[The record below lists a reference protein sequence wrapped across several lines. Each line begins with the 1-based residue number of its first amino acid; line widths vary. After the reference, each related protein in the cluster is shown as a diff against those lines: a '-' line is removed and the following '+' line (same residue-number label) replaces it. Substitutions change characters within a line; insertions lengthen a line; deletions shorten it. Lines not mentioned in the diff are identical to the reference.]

1 MIPITIAI
9 VFILLSFGLFW
20 YIFRNIREDEGNPV
34 WGNLFASFL
43 NIIICLVLAYSFITG
58 NIMDM
63 SIVENASYTV
73 SYPSLDA
80 SASALIDPNA
90 VSERQYIIGKSGSGM
105 YTISAIDSMPGIS
118 PYLSNFTVSYLT
130 KDIVY
135 IQVQDWGLFFLFG
148 FLACC
153 SAALFLW
160 FCWPI
165 LGGLFGWNDNN
176 GEEDGEGNDY

>member
-1 MIPITIAI
+1 MIPIPIAI
-9 VFILLSFGLFW
+9 VFIILVFGLFW
-20 YIFRNIREDEGNPV
+20 YIFRNIRGDEGNPI

-43 NIIICLVLAYSFITG
+43 NIIICLILAYSFISG

-63 SIVENASYTV
+63 SIVENASYTI

-80 SASALIDPNA
+80 STPSLINPAAAID
-90 VSERQYIIGKSGSGM
+90 RRYIIGKSGGGM
-105 YTISAIDSMPGIS
+105 YTINAIDSMPGIN
-118 PYLSNFTVSYLT
+118 PYLGNFTVSYLT

-135 IQVQDWGLFFLFG
+135 IQIQDWGLFFLFC

-160 FCWPI
+160 FFWPI
-165 LGGLFGWNDNN
+165 LGEFFGW
-176 GEEDGEGNDY
+176 GEEEKTVEEDDY